1 MTKITLDDF
10 YQPQHETHP
19 AVRLRH
25 IVDETHPN
33 RAAEFKSV
41 SEFNPEL
48 LILALWLARV
58 YERTDW
64 LRELCDQASDMP
76 PSVAVMYIEGRLV
89 SFVVNRVFEI
99 VNSVDQAMERDT
111 TAPQEKGKLERYGDI
126 PLE

>member
-10 YQPQHETHP
+10 YQPQRATHP

-25 IVDETHPN
+25 IVDETHHN
-33 RAAEFKSV
+33 RFAEFESV
-41 SEFNPEL
+41 PEFNPEL

-64 LRELCDQASDMP
+64 LMELCDEASDMP

-89 SFVVNRVFEI
+89 SFVVNHVFGV
-99 VNSVDQAMERDT
+99 VNSVRQAMERNT
-111 TAPQEKGKLERYGDI
+111 TAPQDKGKRERFGDI
-126 PLE
+126 PIE

>member
-25 IVDETHPN
+25 IVDETHHN
-33 RAAEFKSV
+33 RVAEFKSV

-64 LRELCDQASDMP
+64 LMELCDEASDMP

-89 SFVVNRVFEI
+89 SFVVNHVVEI
-99 VNSVDQAMERDT
+99 VNSVKQTMECDT
-111 TAPQEKGKLERYGDI
+111 TAAQNKGKLERFGDI
-126 PLE
+126 PRE

>member
-1 MTKITLDDF
+1 MAKITLDDF
-10 YQPQHETHP
+10 YQPQHATHP

-25 IVDETHPN
+25 IVNETHHN
-33 RAAEFKSV
+33 RFAEFKSV
-41 SEFNPEL
+41 SEFNPDL

-64 LRELCDQASDMP
+64 LMELCDEASEMP

-89 SFVVNRVFEI
+89 SFVVNHVFGV
-99 VNSVDQAMERDT
+99 VNSVKQAMERDT
-111 TAPQEKGKLERYGDI
+111 TAAQEKGKLERFGDI